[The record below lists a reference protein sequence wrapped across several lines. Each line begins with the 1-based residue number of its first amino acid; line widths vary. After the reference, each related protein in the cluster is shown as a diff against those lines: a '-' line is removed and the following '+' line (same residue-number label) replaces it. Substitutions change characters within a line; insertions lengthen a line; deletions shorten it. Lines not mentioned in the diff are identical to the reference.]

1 MGTKI
6 KIKIQLTQKDEALVH
21 YEMEF
26 GKMKRSKSRHEFY
39 IMTVREQ
46 VQLPN
51 YVKRQEIVTGRS
63 NVC

>member
-6 KIKIQLTQKDEALVH
+6 KIKIQITQKDEALVH

-26 GKMKRSKSRHEFY
+26 EKMKRSKSRHEFY
-39 IMTVREQ
+39 IMPVREQ

-51 YVKRQEIVTGRS
+51 YVKRQEFVTGRS